1 MPTINASKYGYLVQS
16 STTSFAALRNGT
28 TALQVNNQPS
38 SSNAIGV
45 RFRYVTGG
53 KGSEWQLH
61 RSYWAFDTSTYS
73 SGYTITDLEIKFDP
87 TTSTSTNFPVA
98 VIKSTAQGDADTNL
112 VSGDWDSLDFSTL
125 YSANSSTNYWPD
137 TNSVS
142 TIDLNSTAVTAFGT
156 GILKVAIVWWF
167 DYNNGGGLATPQ
179 TINAYQNFGYVP
191 RLQFTA
197 TPTGYG
203 NDVNDVSSSDIS
215 KIIDVASAD
224 INKVID
230 VS

>member
-1 MPTINASKYGYLVQS
+1 MQS
-16 STTSFAALRNGT
+16 STTSFLALRNGT

-38 SSNAIGV
+38 GNKIAV
-45 RFRYVTGG
+45 RFRYVSGG

-73 SGYTITDLEIKFDP
+73 SGYTITDLEVKFDP

-98 VIKSTAQGDADTNL
+98 IIKSTAQGDADTNL
-112 VSGDWDSLDFSTL
+112 VSGDWDSLDFNTL
-125 YSANSSTNYWPD
+125 YSANSSSNYWPD
-137 TNSVS
+137 TNNVS
-142 TIDLNSTAVTAFGT
+142 TIALNSTAVTDFSNGVLRVAVVWWYDYTGT
-156 GILKVAIVWWF
+156 G
-167 DYNNGGGLATPQ
+167 GLVTPQ
-179 TINAYQNFGYVP
+179 TINAYQNYSYVP
-191 RLQFTA
+191 RLEFTA

-203 NDVNDVSSSDIS
+203 NDVNDVSSSDIA

>member
-16 STTSFAALRNGT
+16 STTSFLALRNGT
-28 TALQVNNQPS
+28 TALQTNNQPTS
-38 SSNAIGV
+38 TKISV
-45 RFRYVTGG
+45 RFRYVAGG

-61 RSYWAFDTSTYS
+61 RAYWAFDTSTYS
-73 SGYTITDLEIKFDP
+73 SGYTITDLQVKFDP

-98 VIKSTAQGDADTNL
+98 IIKSTAQGDADTNL
-112 VSGDWDSLDFSTL
+112 VSGDWDSLDFNTL
-125 YSANSSTNYWPD
+125 YSDNSSTNFWPD

-142 TIDLNSTAVTAFGT
+142 TIDLNSTAVTDFSNGV
-156 GILKVAIVWWF
+156 LKVAIVWWF
-167 DYNNGGGLATPQ
+167 DYTGTGGLVSPT
-179 TINAYQNFGYVP
+179 TINAYQNYNYVP
-191 RLQFTA
+191 RLEFTA

-203 NDVNDVSSSDIS
+203 NDVNDVSSSNIG

>member
-1 MPTINASKYGYLVQS
+1 MPTINAGKYGYLVQS
-16 STTSFAALRNGT
+16 STVSFTALRNGT

-45 RFRYVTGG
+45 RFRYVSGG

-61 RSYWAFDTSTYS
+61 RSYWAFDTSSYS

-87 TTSTSTNFPVA
+87 TTSTTTNFPVA
-98 VIKSTAQGDADTNL
+98 VIKSTAQGNADSNL
-112 VSGDWDSLDFSTL
+112 VSGDWDSLDFNTL

-142 TIDLNSTAVTAFGT
+142 TIALNSTAITDFSSGY
-156 GILKVAIVWWF
+156 LKVAIVWGF
-167 DYNNGGGLATPQ
+167 DYTNGGGLATPQ

-197 TPTGYG
+197 TALGYG
-203 NDVNDVSSSDIS
+203 NIVNGVESENIGNVIGVSSANIS
-215 KIIDVASAD
+215 K
-224 INKVID
+224 VIGA
-230 VS
+230 

>member
-16 STTSFAALRNGT
+16 STVSFNTLRNGT

-45 RFRYVTGG
+45 RFRYVSGS

-61 RSYWAFDTSTYS
+61 RSYWAFDTSSYS
-73 SGYTITDLEIKFDP
+73 SGYTITDLQVKFDP
-87 TTSTSTNFPVA
+87 TTSTTSNFPIA
-98 VIKSTAQGDADTNL
+98 IIQSTAQGNADTNL
-112 VSGDWDSLDFSTL
+112 VSGDWDSLDFGTL

-142 TIDLNSTAVTAFGT
+142 TIDLNSTAVTDFSSGY
-156 GILKVAIVWWF
+156 LKVAIVWWH
-167 DYNNGGGLATPQ
+167 DYNNTGSLAATG
-179 TINAYQNFGYVP
+179 TLNAYQNFGYVP

-197 TPTGYG
+197 TATGYG
-203 NDVNDVSSSDIS
+203 NSVIG
-215 KIIDVASAD
+215 VASENIGSVIEVSTANID
-224 INKVID
+224 KVIG
-230 VS
+230 V